1 MWHGNEKMKLV
12 DIVSSWEKSVWLCS
26 WNFLKQVKKNIDG
39 FNKKY
44 NEMKRKYIQGDLQR
58 AWSIKIIYKIF
69 IAWLI
74 IKIKIKIIIIFL
86 SERNIFEKLKII
98 SF

>member
-1 MWHGNEKMKLV
+1 MADYVLE
-12 DIVSSWEKSVWLCS
+12 
-26 WNFLKQVKKNIDG
+26 NFLKQFKKNIDG

-69 IAWLI
+69 IAWFLI
-74 IKIKIKIIIIFL
+74 IKIKTCIKIIIIFL